1 MISIPRLLQIRLKE
15 CHETVKM
22 QHAPLSALLPDHQNR
37 AVFLRALVYI
47 VLIRSP

>member
-22 QHAPLSALLPDHQNR
+22 QHAPLATLLPNHENQP
-37 AVFLRALVYI
+37 VFLKTVEYTA
-47 VLIRSP
+47 LIRSP